1 MTCPHAAAAA
11 VGTVRAYPF
20 GDHVDLRLDPDYAE
34 LRATSPVARVRMP
47 YGGDAWLLTRHADV
61 KKASADPRLSMHA
74 AADHDVPRA
83 APRAL
88 DSVGLMG
95 MPPESHARLRRLVSR
110 AFTAR
115 RVAAL
120 RPRITEI
127 THDLVDAMVADGGPA
142 DLVSRLALPLPTA
155 VICEMLGIPRTD
167 QHVFRAF
174 TEALMSASRFTEEQ
188 VAQAAEEYADYL
200 RGYVAQRR
208 AHPEDDL
215 ISALIEARDEGGRLS
230 EDELLMLTGGM
241 LVGGHET
248 TANQLAGQ
256 ALVLLDDRARY
267 ERLVADPGL
276 IPATVEELLRYV
288 PLWASVGP
296 SRVATEDVEIGGVT
310 VRAGEAVVYSLA
322 SANRDEAVF
331 DAPDDVV
338 LDRAANPHIAF
349 GQGPHFCLGAPLA
362 RAELQCALEAL
373 TGRLPGL
380 RLARPAAEL
389 DWHRGM
395 LVRGLVELPVTW

>member
-1 MTCPHAAAAA
+1 MTCPHAATGG
-11 VGTVRAYPF
+11 GTVRTYPF
-20 GDHVDLRLDPDYAE
+20 GDHADLRLDPAYAE
-34 LRATSPVARVRMP
+34 LRATAPVARVRMP
-47 YGGDAWLLTRHADV
+47 YGGEAWLLTRHADV
-61 KKASADPRLSMHA
+61 RKASADPRLSMHA
-74 AADHDVPRA
+74 AADRDVPRA

-95 MPPESHARLRRLVSR
+95 MPPDSHARLRRLVSR

-115 RVAAL
+115 RVAGL
-120 RPRITEI
+120 RPRIAEI
-127 THDLVDAMVADGGPA
+127 THRLVDDLVAGGGPA
-142 DLVSRLALPLPTA
+142 DLVSGLALPLPTD

-167 QHVFRAF
+167 QHIFRSF
-174 TEALMSASRFTEEQ
+174 TEALMSASRFTEEE

-215 ISALIEARDEGGRLS
+215 LSALIEARDEGGRLS

-256 ALVLLDDRARY
+256 VLVLLDDPRRY
-267 ERLVADPGL
+267 ERLVARPDL
-276 IPATVEELLRYV
+276 VPAAVEELLRYV

-310 VRAGEAVVYSLA
+310 IRAGEAVVYSLA

-331 DAPDDVV
+331 KNPDDIV
-338 LDRAANPHIAF
+338 LDRDANPHIAF

-380 RLARPAAEL
+380 RLARPATEL

-395 LVRGLVELPVTW
+395 LVRGLVELPVVW

>member
-1 MTCPHAAAAA
+1 MTCPHAAATTA
-11 VGTVRAYPF
+11 TVRTYPF
-20 GDHVDLRLDPDYAE
+20 GDHADLRLDPHYAD
-34 LRATSPVARVRMP
+34 LRATTPVARVRMP
-47 YGGDAWLLTRHADV
+47 YGGEAWLLTRHADV

-74 AADHDVPRA
+74 AADQDVPRA

-120 RPRITEI
+120 RPRIAEI
-127 THDLVDAMVADGGPA
+127 THHLIDDLVADGGPA

-167 QHVFRAF
+167 QHIFRAF

-215 ISALIEARDEGGRLS
+215 LSALIEARDEDGRLS
-230 EDELLMLTGGM
+230 ENELLMLTGGM

-256 ALVLLDDRARY
+256 VLVLLDDDRRRY
-267 ERLVADPGL
+267 ERLVARPDL
-276 IPATVEELLRYV
+276 VPAAVEELLRYV

-310 VRAGEAVVYSLA
+310 IRAGEAVVYSLA
-322 SANRDEAVF
+322 SANRDETVF

-338 LDRAANPHIAF
+338 LDRDTNPHIAF

-373 TGRLPGL
+373 TTRLPGL

>member
-1 MTCPHAAAAA
+1 MTCPHAATGG
-11 VGTVRAYPF
+11 GTVRAYPF
-20 GDHVDLRLDPDYAE
+20 GDHADLRLDPAYAE
-34 LRATSPVARVRMP
+34 LRTTGPARVRMP
-47 YGGDAWLLTRHADV
+47 YGGEAWLLTRHADV
-61 KKASADPRLSMHA
+61 KKASSDPRLSMHA
-74 AADHDVPRA
+74 AADQDVPRA

-95 MPPESHARLRRLVSR
+95 MPPDSHARLRRLVSR

-120 RPRITEI
+120 RPRIAEI
-127 THDLVDAMVADGGPA
+127 THHLVDDLIADGAPA

-155 VICEMLGIPRTD
+155 VICEMLGIPRSD

-174 TEALMSASRFTEEQ
+174 TEALMSASRFTDEQ

-200 RGYVAQRR
+200 RGHVAQRR

-215 ISALIEARDEGGRLS
+215 ISALVEARDEDGRLS
-230 EDELLMLTGGM
+230 ENELLMLTGGM

-256 ALVLLDDRARY
+256 VLVLLDDRRRY
-267 ERLVADPGL
+267 ERLVARPDL
-276 IPATVEELLRYV
+276 VPAAVEELLRHV

-310 VRAGEAVVYSLA
+310 IRAGEAVVYSLA
-322 SANRDEAVF
+322 SANRDETVF
-331 DAPDDVV
+331 EHPDDVL

-380 RLARPAAEL
+380 RLARPAPEL
-389 DWHRGM
+389 HWHRGM
-395 LVRGLVELPVTW
+395 LVRGLVELPVVW

>member
-1 MTCPHAAAAA
+1 MTCPHAATGG
-11 VGTVRAYPF
+11 GTVRAYPF
-20 GDHVDLRLDPDYAE
+20 GDHVDLRLDPAYAE
-34 LRATSPVARVRMP
+34 LRTTGPARVRMP
-47 YGGDAWLLTRHADV
+47 YGGEAWLLTRHADV
-61 KKASADPRLSMHA
+61 KKASSDPRLSMHA
-74 AADHDVPRA
+74 AADQDVPRA

-95 MPPESHARLRRLVSR
+95 MPPDSHARLRRLVSR

-120 RPRITEI
+120 RPRIAEI
-127 THDLVDAMVADGGPA
+127 THHLVDDLIADGAPA

-155 VICEMLGIPRTD
+155 VICEMLGIPRSD

-174 TEALMSASRFTEEQ
+174 TEALMSASRFTDEQ

-200 RGYVAQRR
+200 RGHVAQRR

-215 ISALIEARDEGGRLS
+215 ISALVEARDEDGRLS
-230 EDELLMLTGGM
+230 ENELLMLTGGM

-256 ALVLLDDRARY
+256 VLVLLDDRRRY
-267 ERLVADPGL
+267 ERLVARPDL
-276 IPATVEELLRYV
+276 VPAAVEELLRHV

-310 VRAGEAVVYSLA
+310 IRAGEAVVYSLA
-322 SANRDEAVF
+322 SANRDETVF
-331 DAPDDVV
+331 EHPDDVL

-380 RLARPAAEL
+380 RLARPAPEL
-389 DWHRGM
+389 HWHRGM
-395 LVRGLVELPVTW
+395 LVRGLVELPVVW

>member
-1 MTCPHAAAAA
+1 MTCPHAATGG
-11 VGTVRAYPF
+11 GTVRAYPF
-20 GDHVDLRLDPDYAE
+20 GDRVDLRLDPAYAE
-34 LRATSPVARVRMP
+34 LRTTGPARVRMP
-47 YGGDAWLLTRHADV
+47 YGGEAWLLTRHADV
-61 KKASADPRLSMHA
+61 KKASSDPRLSMHA
-74 AADHDVPRA
+74 AADQDVPRA

-95 MPPESHARLRRLVSR
+95 MPPDSHARLRRLVSR

-120 RPRITEI
+120 RPRIAEI
-127 THDLVDAMVADGGPA
+127 THHLVDDLIADGAPA

-155 VICEMLGIPRTD
+155 VICEMLGIPRSD

-174 TEALMSASRFTEEQ
+174 TEALMSASRFTDEQ

-200 RGYVAQRR
+200 RGHVAQRR

-215 ISALIEARDEGGRLS
+215 ISALVEARDEDGRLS
-230 EDELLMLTGGM
+230 ENELLMLTGGM

-256 ALVLLDDRARY
+256 VLVLLDDRRRY
-267 ERLVADPGL
+267 ERLVARPDL
-276 IPATVEELLRYV
+276 VPAAVEELLRHV

-310 VRAGEAVVYSLA
+310 IRAGEAVVYSLA
-322 SANRDEAVF
+322 SANRDETVF
-331 DAPDDVV
+331 EHPDDVL

-380 RLARPAAEL
+380 RLARPAPEL
-389 DWHRGM
+389 HWHRGM
-395 LVRGLVELPVTW
+395 LVRGLVELPVVW